1 MTNNDPCDERW
12 KAVALVYRQA
22 AWVSARV
29 RPRNV
34 AKNRPTTTRYYDRVI
49 DMIFFQIVLRLSTHM
64 CKFIWPSSRENETIL
79 TILCKGQHLWRS
91 GHYWYISQRLL
102 CARTVHPS
110 THSDISSLTVFDGR
124 PFVVC
129 LIYIYIRLCL
139 NRPVRFF
146 FFYFSL
152 PGNHGRVASSSPSA
166 PNGAIYPAIGVRC
179 CLVCF
184 STPTFPLLYNFFL
197 AGWYACRLVVYPHQ
211 TTRWTFVSV
220 RVFW

>member
-1 MTNNDPCDERW
+1 MTGWEGRKRMIQRKLQRGKKSICKTSAGRPVAYSVNPATFHGLKDLTVSSKTIRLCMTNNDPCDERW

-29 RPRNV
+29 RPRYV

-129 LIYIYIRLCL
+129 LIYIY
-139 NRPVRFF
+139 
-146 FFYFSL
+146 
-152 PGNHGRVASSSPSA
+152 
-166 PNGAIYPAIGVRC
+166 
-179 CLVCF
+179 
-184 STPTFPLLYNFFL
+184 TPLFK
-197 AGWYACRLVVYPHQ
+197 
-211 TTRWTFVSV
+211 
-220 RVFW
+220 